1 MTNMTNGCKWAVGAA
16 VSIWLAMAGSVHA
29 RVFILDAAYNP
40 GDAAY
45 NPGEQ
50 VAVEFE
56 GCPGTDA
63 QLEKLLPL
71 LKQRQTTAT
80 SIAAVAAPVAVAPS
94 VRIAMASPI
103 RTARVPLPLMIG
115 IGY

>member
-1 MTNMTNGCKWAVGAA
+1 MTNMTNGCKWAIGAA
-16 VSIWLAMAGSVHA
+16 VSIWLAMAGSAQA
-29 RVFILDAAYNP
+29 RVFILD
-40 GDAAY
+40 DAY

-50 VAVEFE
+50 VAVEFK

-94 VRIAMASPI
+94 VRIAMASPV
-103 RTARVPLPLMIG
+103 RATRFSLPLMIG
-115 IGY
+115 VGY

>member
-1 MTNMTNGCKWAVGAA
+1 MTNMTNGCRWAVGAA
-16 VSIWLAMAGSVHA
+16 VSIWLAMAGSVQA
-29 RVFILDAAYNP
+29 RVFILD
-40 GDAAY
+40 DAY

-50 VAVEFE
+50 VAVEFK

-94 VRIAMASPI
+94 VRIAMASPV
-103 RTARVPLPLMIG
+103 RATRFSLPLMIG
-115 IGY
+115 VGY

>member
-1 MTNMTNGCKWAVGAA
+1 MTNMTNGCRWAVGAA
-16 VSIWLAMAGSVHA
+16 VSIWLAMAGSVQA
-29 RVFILDAAYNP
+29 RVFILDAAY
-40 GDAAY
+40 Y
-45 NPGEQ
+45 PGEQ
-50 VAVEFE
+50 VVVELK

-94 VRIAMASPI
+94 VRIAMASPV
-103 RTARVPLPLMIG
+103 RATRFSLPLMIG
-115 IGY
+115 VGY

>member
-16 VSIWLAMAGSVHA
+16 VSIWLAMAGSVQA
-29 RVFILDAAYNP
+29 RVFILD
-40 GDAAY
+40 DAY

-50 VAVEFE
+50 VAVEFK
-56 GCPGTDA
+56 GCPGTEA

-94 VRIAMASPI
+94 VRIAMASPV
-103 RTARVPLPLMIG
+103 RATRFSLPLMVG
-115 IGY
+115 VGY

>member
-1 MTNMTNGCKWAVGAA
+1 MTNMTNGCKWAIGAA
-16 VSIWLAMAGSVHA
+16 VSIWLAMAGSVQA
-29 RVFILDAAYNP
+29 RVFILD
-40 GDAAY
+40 DAY

-50 VAVEFE
+50 VAVEFK

-80 SIAAVAAPVAVAPS
+80 SIAVVAAPVAVAPS
-94 VRIAMASPI
+94 VRIAMASPV
-103 RTARVPLPLMIG
+103 RATRFSLPLMIG
-115 IGY
+115 VGY

>member
-16 VSIWLAMAGSVHA
+16 VSIGLAMAGSVQA
-29 RVFILDAAYNP
+29 RVFILD
-40 GDAAY
+40 DAY

-50 VAVEFE
+50 VAVEFK
-56 GCPGTDA
+56 GCPGTDT

-80 SIAAVAAPVAVAPS
+80 SIAAAPVAVAPS
-94 VRIAMASPI
+94 VRIAMASPV
-103 RTARVPLPLMIG
+103 RATRFSLPLMIG
-115 IGY
+115 VGY